1 MSVILSKI
9 YYEGKVIETNVVK
22 INDKTE
28 KDRQDALLCIRDGV
42 RVILNDF
49 EDDVK
54 KLMSQK
60 EYKIGD
66 NIDVVEVRK
75 NGELVVQHILCDSI
89 KLKDVVLEGRIRLT
103 QNNKVLFEGNGTSLA
118 DALGQ
123 KINELKENNVLE
135 CETKDEVT
143 TIVID

>member
-1 MSVILSKI
+1 MSVILNKV

-22 INDKTE
+22 VNDKTK
-28 KDRQDALLCIRDGV
+28 KDRQDVLSCMRDGV

-66 NIDVVEVRK
+66 NIDVVEIRK
-75 NGELVVQHILCDSI
+75 NGELVVQHILCDSV
-89 KLKDVVLEGRIRLT
+89 KLKDVVLEGRIKLT

-118 DALGQ
+118 DTLGQ
-123 KINELKENNVLE
+123 TVNELKERNVLE
-135 CETKDEVT
+135 CETNDDGT
-143 TIVID
+143 LIVIE

>member
-135 CETKDEVT
+135 CETKDELT

>member
-1 MSVILSKI
+1 MSVILNKV
-9 YYEGKVIETNVVK
+9 YYEGKVIETNVVRV
-22 INDKTE
+22 NDKNA

-42 RVILNDF
+42 RVLLNDL

-75 NGELVVQHILCDSI
+75 NGALMVQYILCDSV
-89 KLKDVVLEGRIRLT
+89 KLKDVILEGSVKIVRNDT
-103 QNNKVLFEGNGTSLA
+103 VLFEGNGV
-118 DALGQ
+118 DAGESI
-123 KINELKENNVLE
+123 KELKENNVLE
-135 CETKDEVT
+135 CETEDEKT
-143 TIVID
+143 TIVIE